1 MTQEEKKAFFAHN
14 KTNFVMCM
22 LKIFISFNPAMPLC
36 VIQEND
42 FLKCLKTLR
51 TKDSFKR
58 KGFKK
63 TLLHEELFTFE
74 HTESQINKV
83 GYPTFSWDEN
93 GNLIE
98 AYSDITKQN
107 VRAFYIKIQLYY
119 DKLNR
124 FYQYRDFYRSFLKM
138 FNDYFSFCMKD
149 WDSLNKAVE
158 LWTYTPDNNENDV
171 FPKSFVYYTQQGHRK
186 EVEQP
191 INFYLHESNSKH
203 ACVDRFVSSHSD
215 ECASKVAS
223 YESWIHYNFST
234 GAFEKMRNYFKVIC
248 NEHLAEVLFEENGKN
263 GNGDNLGSLGGY
275 YSFPVDCTKNYWY
288 NEN

>member
-1 MTQEEKKAFFAHN
+1 MTQEEKNAFFAHN

-63 TLLHEELFTFE
+63 TLLHEELFTFK
-74 HTESQINKV
+74 HTEIRMNKSEFF
-83 GYPTFSWDEN
+83 GSWDED

-98 AYSDITKQN
+98 ASSKETRQN
-107 VRAFYIKIQLYY
+107 VRAFDVKVQFVQC
-119 DKLNR
+119 R
-124 FYQYRDFYRSFLKM
+124 EHDFYRSFLKM

-149 WDSLNKAVE
+149 WDNLNKAVE
-158 LWTYTPDNNENDV
+158 LWVYMPGNYERAA
-171 FPKSFVYYTQQGHRK
+171 FPEFFVYYTQQGHK
-186 EVEQP
+186 KQAEQP
-191 INFYLHESNSKH
+191 INFHLHENNSKR
-203 ACVDRFVSSHSD
+203 ACVEQFISSHSD
-215 ECASKVAS
+215 EECTLKASS
-223 YESWIHYNFST
+223 YSSWIQYIFST
-234 GAFEKMRNYFKVIC
+234 RAFERMRTYFKVIY
-248 NEHLAEVLFEENGKN
+248 NEHLAEVLFEENRKN
-263 GNGDNLGSLGGY
+263 GSRDFNFDFFDGY
-275 YSFPVDCTKNYWY
+275 YSFPVDCTKNYSY